1 MKKLSGKKLNLG
13 KIKVADLSKASA
25 ANGGIAQLMLSLTCV
40 PSEKITCLSQ
50 GSPMC
55 SADICFA

>member
-1 MKKLSGKKLNLG
+1 MKKLSGKKLSLG
-13 KIKVADLSKASA
+13 KIKLADLSKVNDPA
-25 ANGGIAQLMLSLTCV
+25 AEFMLSVRCV

-55 SADICFA
+55 SADICLF

>member
-1 MKKLSGKKLNLG
+1 MKKLSAKKLHLG
-13 KIKVADLSKASA
+13 KIKVADLSKVN
-25 ANGGIAQLMLSLTCV
+25 ANEDAFMLSLRCV

-55 SADICFA
+55 SADICLF

>member
-1 MKKLSGKKLNLG
+1 MKKLSEKKLSLG
-13 KIKVADLSKASA
+13 KIKVADLSKVNGSA
-25 ANGGIAQLMLSLTCV
+25 EEFMLSVRCV

-55 SADICFA
+55 SADICLF

>member
-1 MKKLSGKKLNLG
+1 MKKLSEKKLSLG
-13 KIKVADLSKASA
+13 KIKVAALSKV
-25 ANGGIAQLMLSLTCV
+25 NGNADEFMLSLHCV

-55 SADICFA
+55 SADICLF

>member
-1 MKKLSGKKLNLG
+1 MKKLSEKKLSLG
-13 KIKVADLSKASA
+13 KIKVADLSKV
-25 ANGGIAQLMLSLTCV
+25 NGNGAEFMLSLRCV

-55 SADICFA
+55 SADICLF